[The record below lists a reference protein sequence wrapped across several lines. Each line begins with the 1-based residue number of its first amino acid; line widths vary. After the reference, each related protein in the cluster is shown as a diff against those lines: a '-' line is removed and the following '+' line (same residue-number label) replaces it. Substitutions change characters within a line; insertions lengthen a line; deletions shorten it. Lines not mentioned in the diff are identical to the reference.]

1 MESKTLRD
9 QNPFWVSEG
18 TGPSRAGREAGDA
31 IRLQLPPAHAGA
43 PARRST
49 AHDLARIEAAL
60 ERLDAGSYGYC
71 QGCGSAIG
79 VTRLDGDPAAAL
91 CLACADRAAPVV

>member
-9 QNPFWVSEG
+9 QDPFRVSEG
-18 TGPSRAGREAGDA
+18 TGPYGSGREASDA
-31 IRLQLPPAHAGA
+31 IRLKVPPAHADA
-43 PARRST
+43 LARCST

-91 CLACADRAAPVV
+91 CLACADQAAPVA